1 MYLDTFFK
9 RTIFFLNLLMRSE
22 GVHPFIAK
30 IVDYSFIC
38 LNLITPITTRANS
51 FTLPVINTY
60 KTPKLNFQL
69 FQQIKI
75 TAKIKK
81 LISKMK
87 SITTKNEILQSQ

>member
-1 MYLDTFFK
+1 
-9 RTIFFLNLLMRSE
+9 MRSE

-51 FTLPVINTY
+51 FTLPVVYTY

-75 TAKIKK
+75 TAKIKN
-81 LISKMK
+81 LSAK
-87 SITTKNEILQSQ
+87 SITTKMRFCNLNNIVYTY